1 MGIKQTPD
9 PKNSNLPPPLVWYSW
24 IRHWQHGVIHKHTKQ
39 YGACSSKSNNNNNNN
54 NNNKSALYGQKE
66 KRYSTTQH
74 CTDTKQNNIYL
85 YNSNKNKSALYG
97 HTEKRYSTRHKPLK
111 YNVIQTHTK
120 QCTTR
125 TSRYTDTQTMLN
137 WINLN
142 NTSLNIS
149 LNKLPHTSR
158 SVYQTHKNDTVQHGF
173 IQTRTS
179 TIHVCTEQ
187 NSVIQ
192 TYTRWCSTLQR
203 YSSKKN
209 RVQHIV
215 IQTHTKQYGKK
226 QRYIQTVRHYGG
238 VDRPNKK
245 KFFVRTNL

>member
-1 MGIKQTPD
+1 MWEWASN
-9 PKNSNLPPPLVWYSW
+9 KNPAPRILTPPPLVWYSW

-54 NNNKSALYGQKE
+54 NKSALYGQKE

-85 YNSNKNKSALYG
+85 YKSNKNKSALYG

-179 TIHVCTEQ
+179 TIHVCTIKTVLYRHTQDDAVHYSVIHPKRTEYNTSLFKHTPNNTVK
-187 NSVIQ
+187 NSVIYRQ
-192 TYTRWCSTLQR
+192 SDTTAA
-203 YSSKKN
+203 
-209 RVQHIV
+209 
-215 IQTHTKQYGKK
+215 
-226 QRYIQTVRHYGG
+226 
-238 VDRPNKK
+238 
-245 KFFVRTNL
+245 